1 MSMNTLPPSSMT
13 KEHELSVLGVPL
25 SKINSRGEV
34 LGKRGAARPKRMNHG
49 MGDGAAF
56 SLESGIQV
64 NSPESIKLK
73 DLPPASITA
82 LTAVDTGAL
91 SPYLPRLDIDGG
103 TSTVLEEVELMLN
116 EVDESITVVVFE
128 FDDVLCTNP
137 DAIHRRTDA
146 EVGVMPLLQKK
157 LCFGGGDRIQ
167 SLKRF
172 LRNLVRNER
181 REDDV
186 RCFVFS
192 DYKSAMV
199 LQLLK
204 DIKLLRY
211 FLSAM
216 PDGSGKLLSHII
228 GCDHMMQY
236 QCEAKRHLIM
246 FKLLKSMQK
255 YHDEILYCGHDEE
268 VVSHLERIKVC
279 KTYLC
284 KTKGLVEAD
293 FENMLQTYF

>member
-1 MSMNTLPPSSMT
+1 M
-13 KEHELSVLGVPL
+13 
-25 SKINSRGEV
+25 
-34 LGKRGAARPKRMNHG
+34 
-49 MGDGAAF
+49 
-56 SLESGIQV
+56 
-64 NSPESIKLK
+64 K

-116 EVDESITVVVFE
+116 EDQESITVVVFE

-137 DAIHRRTDA
+137 YAVREKLSRSDSELGET
-146 EVGVMPLLQKK
+146 PLHQKK
-157 LCFGGGDRIQ
+157 LLFGGGDRIQ

-172 LRNLVRNER
+172 LRNLVRNEQR
-181 REDDV
+181 DDI

-192 DYKSAMV
+192 DFKSALI

-236 QCEAKRHLIM
+236 QCEGKRHLIM

-268 VVSHLERIKVC
+268 VVNHLERIKVC

-293 FENMLQTYF
+293 FENMLETYF